1 MKELL
6 GRASTLCTSLAF
18 ACACSSATPPP
29 EAPPVADAPVESA
42 VRGPIV
48 HFSFQGVDGKPL
60 TSDAMRGRLSVI
72 GFGATYDMAS
82 QAQARFLTGL
92 FKTHV
97 PRVNTALL
105 ILEPPANAPMVEA
118 FVQAL
123 ELPYPVAYADDATIA
138 GHGPFAGLHSVPS
151 VVVLDGEGREVWRR
165 LGIVEESELHEVLK
179 GLERSAAP

>member
-1 MKELL
+1 M
-6 GRASTLCTSLAF
+6 GRAWVLGLAMVLGS
-18 ACACSSATPPP
+18 ACSSGAPPPATPPI
-29 EAPPVADAPVESA
+29 ADAPVEA
-42 VRGPIV
+42 GAQGPIV

-60 TSDAMRGRLSVI
+60 TSDAMRGRLTVI

-92 FKTHV
+92 FRTHV

-105 ILEPPANAPMVEA
+105 ILEPPTNAPMVEA

-151 VVVLDGEGREVWRR
+151 VVVLDREGREVWRR
-165 LGIVEESELHEVLK
+165 LGIVEESELHEVLQ
-179 GLERSAAP
+179 GLERSAAQR